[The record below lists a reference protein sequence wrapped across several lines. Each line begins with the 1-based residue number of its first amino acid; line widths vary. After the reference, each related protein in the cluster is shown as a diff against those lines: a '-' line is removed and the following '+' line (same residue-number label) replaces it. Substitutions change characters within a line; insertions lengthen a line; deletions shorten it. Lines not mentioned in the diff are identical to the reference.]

1 MMIRE
6 VIPKY
11 LTELKILNRS
21 PLTIRSSRY
30 SLIDLER
37 FLKEMKVYGIEQ
49 LHRDVLTEY
58 QHDLAFRLTSK
69 GTLLS
74 PQSQTN
80 YLKATRGFT
89 RFLYKNDY
97 LAGDLGAGI
106 RSPKAPKRLPRAIL
120 EHAEIK
126 KLFTSCSLQT
136 NLSFRDRIILEVLYD
151 TGVRASEL
159 LNIKTNNLDLDGG
172 YISIQSGKGDK
183 DRVVPVCSR
192 VCALIRDYLLV
203 IRPAMLRGK
212 DKGYFILN
220 RKGKQ
225 MGTSGLWLVVKRCTE
240 RAKIKKNI
248 TTHTFRHSCATH
260 MLSNGAP
267 IRHIQELLGHES
279 LESTQIY
286 TRVTI
291 NDLKK
296 IHAKYHP
303 GENMDT
309 RGRQ

>member
-1 MMIRE
+1 MMIKAL
-6 VIPKY
+6 IPKY
-11 LTELKILNRS
+11 LTELKVLNRS

-30 SLIDLER
+30 SLLDLER

-58 QHDLAFRLTSK
+58 QQDLAFRLTAK
-69 GTLLS
+69 GKLLS

-89 RFLYKNDY
+89 RFIYENDY
-97 LAGDLGAGI
+97 LARDPGIEI
-106 RSPKAPKRLPRAIL
+106 RSPKTPKRLPRAIL
-120 EHAEIK
+120 DQSEIK
-126 KLFTSCSLQT
+126 RMFSSCNMQT

-159 LNIKTNNLDLDGG
+159 LNIKTSALDLDGG

-183 DRVVPVCSR
+183 DRVVPVSSR
-192 VCALIRDYLLV
+192 VCSLIRDYLLV

-212 DKGYFILN
+212 DEGCFILN
-220 RKGKQ
+220 RTGKQ
-225 MGTSGLWLVVKRCTE
+225 MGVSGLWLVIKRCSQQ
-240 RAKIKKNI
+240 AKIKKNI
-248 TTHTFRHSCATH
+248 TTHTFRHTCASH
-260 MLSNGAP
+260 MLTNGAP

-291 NDLKK
+291 NDLKAV
-296 IHAKYHP
+296 HAKYHP
-303 GENMDT
+303 GESLPA
-309 RGRQ
+309 R